1 MELINNLNQG
11 LQSLKID
18 LPVSSQTQI
27 LDYLKLLE
35 QWNQVYNLTA
45 IRNIEQMLPKHVF
58 DSLAVLPYIRGKKIL
73 DVGTGAGLPG
83 LLLAIARPDWQLV
96 LLDSNAKKIRFVK
109 QAILE
114 LQINNAIAICTRVED
129 LALEEFNTVISRAYA
144 NIHLFYTQTAK
155 FLAKN
160 GCLLAMKGVYPEAEI
175 VAMQQ
180 LPVKITSILLQV
192 PQLPAH
198 RHLIEISLK

>member
-1 MELINNLNQG
+1 MDLINNLNQG
-11 LQSLKID
+11 LQFLKID

-27 LDYLKLLE
+27 LDYLKLLV
-35 QWNQVYNLTA
+35 QWNKVYNLTA
-45 IRNIEQMLPKHVF
+45 IRDIEQMLPKHVF

-114 LQINNAIAICTRVED
+114 LKIKNAIAVCTRTED
-129 LALEEFNTVISRAYA
+129 LVLEEFNTVISRAYTD
-144 NIHLFYTQTAK
+144 IQLFYTQTAK
-155 FLAKN
+155 FIAKN
-160 GCLLAMKGVYPEAEI
+160 GCLLAMKGVYPEEEI
-175 VAMQQ
+175 FAIQQ
-180 LPVKITSILLQV
+180 LPVNITSIILQV
-192 PQLPAH
+192 PQLSAH
-198 RHLIEISLK
+198 RHLIEISFK